1 LFDNSIECVEIRNS
15 TIVSRNNMQSMLSAG
30 IEELFVVDL
39 DAIFRNKFNFRV
51 YQDISKFFE
60 ITVMSLPL
68 RIEDIMDSF
77 VSGASEIVIPGRID
91 PKLLQ
96 DYVRT
101 SDNLVMYYQNPLVAK
116 AFYALGGRSFFTDR
130 ELDFSGIKVY
140 SYSKILDKKG
150 YIRLMDFPR
159 EELEGILV

>member
-1 LFDNSIECVEIRNS
+1 LADESIECVEIRNS
-15 TIVSRNNMQSMLSAG
+15 TVISRNNMQSMLSAG
-30 IEELFVVDL
+30 VEDLFVIDF
-39 DAIFRNKFNFRV
+39 DAIFKNRFNFKV
-51 YQDISKFFE
+51 YQDISKYFE

-91 PKLLQ
+91 PNDLE

-101 SDNLVMYYQNPLVAK
+101 SDNLVMFYQNPVVAK
-116 AFYALGGRSFFTDR
+116 AFYVLGGRSFLTDR
-130 ELDFSGIKVY
+130 ELDFPNIKVY
-140 SYSKILDKKG
+140 SYSKILTSKG

-159 EELEGILV
+159 EDLESILL